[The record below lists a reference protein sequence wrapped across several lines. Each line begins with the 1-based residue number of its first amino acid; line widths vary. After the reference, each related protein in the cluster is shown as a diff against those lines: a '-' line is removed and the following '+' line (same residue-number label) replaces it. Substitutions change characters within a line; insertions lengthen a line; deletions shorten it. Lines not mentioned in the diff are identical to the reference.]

1 MKTLLYREYD
11 HLKIA
16 DAAESHSG
24 AGEVLPR
31 AEACDP
37 HEHAGPADSAG
48 PLKNGDSMSA
58 QGNTIALPISRCAII
73 VDPKDNVAV
82 VKQEIVQGTRVEL
95 PGGRVVEISG
105 VVTPGHRFA
114 TRTIHAGEFVLQYGQ
129 PIGTSL
135 GIGEGDPISHQNMTN
150 EIPVV
155 RDLPDDLHTPPPD
168 YFPVEQRATFM
179 GFRRADGRVGTRNFV
194 LLVPTSMCA
203 SHESLHVSMMAEMML
218 YNRQKYP
225 NVDGVTAI
233 PHNKGCGCSDGSNI
247 EVLMRTLSN
256 YAAHPNVGGVILME
270 LGCEKTNLSVVEEY
284 LFKRGR
290 DLKKPL
296 ARIGIQDVGGT
307 EAAIAQGLKEVEAML
322 SEVNHVTREE
332 VPMAELVLGV
342 KCGGSDGFSGLSA
355 NPSLGRA
362 ADLLVR
368 SGGTVLI
375 TEVPEFCGAEH
386 ILANR
391 AKDAETGRAV
401 YQLVD
406 WYKKFAERFGAA
418 LGENPSPGNVKGG
431 LLNITI
437 KSLGA
442 IAKAGT
448 TRVEGVTDYAEPPKG
463 RGLYLMQGPGYDQES
478 TPGLVAAGATVVV
491 FTTGRGTTIGNAIA
505 PVIKLASNT
514 PVFERMSRDIDL
526 SAGGVIDGTETID
539 EVGAR
544 LFDHVQRVASGETQ
558 ALAEINKHREF
569 QVWAE
574 QAISL

>member
-1 MKTLLYREYD
+1 
-11 HLKIA
+11 
-16 DAAESHSG
+16 
-24 AGEVLPR
+24 
-31 AEACDP
+31 
-37 HEHAGPADSAG
+37 
-48 PLKNGDSMSA
+48 MSA
-58 QGNTIALPISRCAII
+58 QENVIASPISRYAII

-82 VKQEIVQGTRVEL
+82 VKQEVARGTQVEL
-95 PGGRVVEISG
+95 PGGRVIEITG
-105 VVTPGHRFA
+105 GITPGHRFA
-114 TRTIHAGEFVLQYGQ
+114 TRSVPLGEFVLQYGQ

-135 GIGEGDPISHQNMTN
+135 GVGEGDPISHQNMTN

-155 RDLPDDLHTPPPD
+155 RDLPEDLRTPPPD
-168 YFPVEQRATFM
+168 YIPVAERATFM

-203 SHESLHVSMMAEMML
+203 SHESLHVSMMAEMTL

-225 NVDGVTAI
+225 NVDGITAI
-233 PHNKGCGCSDGSNI
+233 PHNKGCGCQDGSNV
-247 EVLMRTLSN
+247 EVLMRALSN

-270 LGCEKTNLSVVEEY
+270 LGCEKTNLSVVEQY
-284 LFKRGR
+284 LFKRGQEM
-290 DLKKPL
+290 KKPL
-296 ARIGIQDVGGT
+296 ARIGVQDVGGT
-307 EAAIAQGLKEVEAML
+307 EAAIAEGLREVEAML
-322 SEVNHVTREE
+322 PEVNRITREE
-332 VPMAELVLGV
+332 VPMSELVLGV

-386 ILANR
+386 IFASR
-391 AKDAETGRAV
+391 AKDAETGRAI
-401 YQLVD
+401 YQMVD
-406 WYKKFAERFGAA
+406 WYKEFAARHGAA

-431 LLNITI
+431 LLNITV

-514 PVFERMSRDIDL
+514 AIFERMSRDIDM

-544 LFDHVQRVASGETQ
+544 VFDHIRSVASGEIMVR
-558 ALAEINKHREF
+558 AEISKHREF